1 MLFGFWENVWR
12 ETRTGLDVDAGQNR
26 QYPHTSPVGGIALGT
41 YSPQTIVVVEPTMP
55 RMSFTL

>member
-1 MLFGFWENVWR
+1 MSFGCWEAARWK
-12 ETRTGLDVDAGQNR
+12 TRTGLDVDAGKNR

-55 RMSFTL
+55 RMFFTL